1 MYGCI
6 VYGCI
11 GVWVY
16 LMYECMGK
24 CIGDE
29 CMGDECMGVWVTSV

>member
-1 MYGCI
+1 MSLW
-6 VYGCI
+6 VYECM

-29 CMGDECMGVWVTSV
+29 CMSDECMGDECMSV